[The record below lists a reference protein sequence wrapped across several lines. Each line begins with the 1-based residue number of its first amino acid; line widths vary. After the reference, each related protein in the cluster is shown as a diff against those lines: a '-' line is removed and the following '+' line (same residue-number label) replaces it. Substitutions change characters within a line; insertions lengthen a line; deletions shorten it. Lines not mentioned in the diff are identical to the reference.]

1 MALTITIEGKGVIA
15 NADATPDTAMAGSLW
30 NEDGGGT
37 DSFTSSTFLYGSKSF
52 AGLYS
57 NKLGYQYYDIGA
69 ANVLD
74 FTASTG
80 SEKDQFIFIWVM
92 VRILGVVET
101 IANKGLAIRIGTS
114 LTDYREYIIAGSDDT
129 NGWGGE
135 WKCFVIDP
143 NKPGSIADIGTFN
156 VASVR
161 YFGVYIDNT
170 VLEAGD
176 CIFIDQI
183 SVGKGLRIIGTST
196 TGWKDVVDYCIDYP
210 NRAWGMFIEK
220 EGIYFVQGKIYIGNT
235 TQTANVSFKDSGRI
249 IQWAKSEY
257 YYSGGWV
264 TSYPIDACGIEIQ
277 DAASYTTEFEDGI
290 LVGTDKGRAGSQFT
304 GNSILNVSLDLYAGN
319 NAGSTTKLYGT
330 GFKDLTGTLIWGND
344 SNHLFYSGVINKCNQ
359 FNPIGAPIL
368 RNCTFAETDDTD
380 AALLW
385 NENIDIKDCNFI
397 ANTLG
402 AAIEMPSVSGTPY
415 NYDNLQFSGN
425 TYDVYNSS
433 GSTITI
439 GKTNTSN
446 PNTSEGSSVTFTQS
460 ISLTMTVK
468 NESAQPIVGAYVYI
482 DDNDESPYILN
493 TTTNVDG
500 VANTGYTGS
509 TISGSVWRVR
519 KYGYKAYKQLIDIG
533 SSNISIPITLV
544 TDPQQV

>member
-15 NADATPDTAMAGSLW
+15 NADATPDTAMTGSLW

-57 NKLGYQYYDIGA
+57 NKLGYQYYDIGS

-92 VRILGVVET
+92 VRILGVVNT

-114 LTDYREYIIAGSDDT
+114 LSDYREYIIAGSDDT

-143 NKPGSIADIGTFN
+143 NKPGSIADTGTFN

-183 SVGKGLRIIGTST
+183 SVGKGLRVTGTST
-196 TGWKDVVDYCIDYP
+196 TGWKDVVDYCTDYS
-210 NRAWGMFIEK
+210 NRAWGMFTEK
-220 EGIYFVQGKIYIGNT
+220 DGIYFAQGKMYIGDI
-235 TQTANVSFKDSGRI
+235 TQVAATSFTDNGRI

-257 YYSGGWV
+257 YYNAGWV
-264 TSYPIDACGIEIQ
+264 TSYPIGACGIEIQ
-277 DAASYTTEFEDGI
+277 DHADYTTTFQDGTA
-290 LVGTDKGRAGSQFT
+290 VGTNAGRSGSQFI
-304 GNSILNVSLDLYAGN
+304 GNSILNVSLDLYGGA
-319 NAGSTTKLYGT
+319 NAGSLTKLYNT
-330 GFKDLTGTLIWGND
+330 TLKDLTGTIVLGND
-344 SNHLFYSGVINKCNQ
+344 SDHLFYSGVINKCGQ
-359 FNPIGAPIL
+359 FNPIGAPVL
-368 RNCTFAETDDTD
+368 RNCTFAETDNTD

-385 NENIDIKDCNFI
+385 NENINIKDCNFI

-433 GSTITI
+433 GGAITI

-446 PNTSEGSSVTFTQS
+446 PSTSEGSSVTFTQS

-468 NESAQPIVGAYVYI
+468 NESAQPIVGAYAYI
-482 DDNDESPYILN
+482 DDNDESPHILN
-493 TTTNVDG
+493 TTTDAVG
-500 VANTGYTGS
+500 VATTGYTGS
-509 TISGSVWRVR
+509 TISGSVWRIR
-519 KYGYKAYKQLIDIG
+519 KYGYKAYKQLIDIE
-533 SSNISIPITLV
+533 SSNISVPITLIV
-544 TDPQQV
+544 DPQQT

>member
-15 NADATPDTAMAGSLW
+15 NADATPDTAMVGSLW
-30 NEDGGGT
+30 NEDGSGT

-57 NKLGYQYYDIGA
+57 NKSGCQYYDIGA

-74 FTASTG
+74 FTADTG
-80 SEKDQFIFIWVM
+80 AEKDQFVFIWVM
-92 VRILGVVET
+92 VRILGVINT
-101 IANKGLAIRIGTS
+101 IANKGLAIRLGTS

-143 NKPGSIADIGTFN
+143 NKPGSIADTGTFD

-183 SVGKGLRIIGTST
+183 SVGKGLRVTGTST

-210 NRAWGMFIEK
+210 NRAWGMFTEK
-220 EGIYFVQGKIYIGNT
+220 DGIYFAQGKMYIGDT
-235 TQTANVSFKDSGRI
+235 TQAAITSFTDNGRI

-264 TSYPIDACGIEIQ
+264 TSYPISACGIEIQ
-277 DAASYTTEFEDGI
+277 DHSDYTTTFQDGTA
-290 LVGTDKGRAGSQFT
+290 VGAAAGRSGSQFI
-304 GNSILNVSLDLYAGN
+304 GNSILNVSLDLYGGN
-319 NAGSTTKLYGT
+319 NVGSLTKLYNT
-330 GFKDLTGTLIWGND
+330 TLKDLTGTIVLGND
-344 SNHLFYSGVINKCNQ
+344 SDHLFYSGVINKCGQ
-359 FNPIGAPIL
+359 FNPIGAPVL
-368 RNCTFAETDDTD
+368 RNCTFAETNNTD

-385 NENIDIKDCNFI
+385 NENINIKDCNFI

-433 GSTITI
+433 GSAITV
-439 GKTNTSN
+439 GKTNSAN
-446 PNTSEGSSVTFTQS
+446 PSTSEGSSVTFTQS
-460 ISLTMTVK
+460 ISLTMTVN
-468 NESAQPIVGAYVYI
+468 NESGQPIVGAYAYI

-493 TTTNVDG
+493 TTTNADG
-500 VANTGYTGS
+500 VATTGYTGS

-519 KYGYKAYKQLIDIG
+519 KYGYRAYKQLIDIE
-533 SSNISIPITLV
+533 SSNISVPIALV
-544 TDPQQV
+544 TDPQQT

>member
-30 NEDGGGT
+30 NEDGSGT

-57 NKLGYQYYDIGA
+57 NKSGYQYYDIGA

-74 FTASTG
+74 FTANTG
-80 SEKDQFIFIWVM
+80 SEKDQFVFIWVM
-92 VRILGVVET
+92 VRILGVIET

-143 NKPGSIADIGTFN
+143 NKSGSITDTGTFN

-161 YFGVYIDNT
+161 YFGVFIDNT

-183 SVGKGLRIIGTST
+183 SVGKGLRITGTST
-196 TGWKDVVDYCIDYP
+196 TGWKDVVDYCTDYP
-210 NRAWGMFIEK
+210 NRAWGMFTEK
-220 EGIYFVQGKIYIGNT
+220 EGIYFAQGKIYIGNT
-235 TQTANVSFKDSGRI
+235 TQTASVSFKDSGRI

-290 LVGTDKGRAGSQFT
+290 LVGADEGRAGSQFT
-304 GNSILNVSLDLYAGN
+304 GNSILNVSLDLYGGN
-319 NAGSTTKLYGT
+319 NTGSTTKLYGT
-330 GFKDLTGTLIWGND
+330 GFKDLTGTLTWGND
-344 SNHLFYSGVINKCNQ
+344 SDHLFYSGVINKCSQ
-359 FNPIGAPIL
+359 FNPIGAPVL

-385 NENIDIKDCNFI
+385 NEDIDIKDCNFI
-397 ANTLG
+397 ANVLG
-402 AAIEMPSVSGTPY
+402 AAVEMPSVSGTPY

-433 GSTITI
+433 GSAITI

-446 PNTSEGSSVTFTQS
+446 PGTSEGSSVTFTQS

-468 NESAQPIVGAYVYI
+468 NESAQPMVGAYAYI

-493 TTTNVDG
+493 TTTNAQG
-500 VANTGYTGS
+500 VATTGYTGS
-509 TISGSVWRVR
+509 TISGSVWR
-519 KYGYKAYKQLIDIG
+519 
-533 SSNISIPITLV
+533 
-544 TDPQQV
+544 PQQV

>member
-1 MALTITIEGKGVIA
+1 MALTISIEGKGVIA
-15 NADATPDTAMAGSLW
+15 NADATPDSAMAGSLW

-92 VRILGVVET
+92 VRILGVIET
-101 IANKGLAIRIGTS
+101 IVNKGLAIRIGTS

-143 NKPGSIADIGTFN
+143 NKPGSIADTGTFN
-156 VASVR
+156 IASVR

-170 VLEAGD
+170 ALEAGD

-183 SVGKGLRIIGTST
+183 SVGKGLRITGTST
-196 TGWKDVVDYCIDYP
+196 TGWKDVVDYCTDYP

-220 EGIYFVQGKIYIGNT
+220 EGIYFAQGKIYIGNT
-235 TQTANVSFKDSGRI
+235 TQTANTSFKDSGRI

-304 GNSILNVSLDLYAGN
+304 GNSILNVSLDLYGGN
-319 NAGSTTKLYGT
+319 NAASTTKLYGT
-330 GFKDLTGTLIWGND
+330 NFKDFTGTLTWGND
-344 SNHLFYSGVINKCNQ
+344 ADHLFYSGVC
-359 FNPIGAPIL
+359 
-368 RNCTFAETDDTD
+368 C
-380 AALLW
+380 
-385 NENIDIKDCNFI
+385 FI
-397 ANTLG
+397 M
-402 AAIEMPSVSGTPY
+402 E
-415 NYDNLQFSGN
+415 
-425 TYDVYNSS
+425 
-433 GSTITI
+433 
-439 GKTNTSN
+439 
-446 PNTSEGSSVTFTQS
+446 
-460 ISLTMTVK
+460 
-468 NESAQPIVGAYVYI
+468 
-482 DDNDESPYILN
+482 
-493 TTTNVDG
+493 
-500 VANTGYTGS
+500 
-509 TISGSVWRVR
+509 
-519 KYGYKAYKQLIDIG
+519 
-533 SSNISIPITLV
+533 
-544 TDPQQV
+544 

>member
-15 NADATPDTAMAGSLW
+15 NADASPDTAMAGSLW

-37 DSFTSSTFLYGSKSF
+37 DSFTSSTFLYGSNSF

-57 NKLGYQYYDIGA
+57 NKSGYQYYDIGA

-74 FTASTG
+74 FTANTG

-92 VRILGVVET
+92 VRILGVIET
-101 IANKGLAIRIGTS
+101 IANKGLSIRIGTS

-143 NKPGSIADIGTFN
+143 NKPGSINDAGTFN

-161 YFGVYIDNT
+161 YFGVYINNT

-183 SVGKGLRIIGTST
+183 SVGKGLRITGTST
-196 TGWKDVVDYCIDYP
+196 TGWKDVVDYCTDYP
-210 NRAWGMFIEK
+210 NRAWGMFTEK

-264 TSYPIDACGIEIQ
+264 TSYPIGACGIEIQ

-304 GNSILNVSLDLYAGN
+304 GNSILNVLLDLYGGN

-330 GFKDLTGTLIWGND
+330 GFKDLTGTLTWGND
-344 SNHLFYSGVINKCNQ
+344 SDHLFYSGIINRCNQ
-359 FNPIGAPIL
+359 FNPIGAPVL
-368 RNCTFAETDDTD
+368 RNCTFAETNDTD
-380 AALLW
+380 AGLLW

-402 AAIEMPSVSGTPY
+402 AAIEMPSAAGTPY

-433 GSTITI
+433 GSALTV

-460 ISLTMTVK
+460 ISLTMVVK
-468 NESAQPIVGAYVYI
+468 NESAQAIVGAYAYI
-482 DDNDESPYILN
+482 DDNNESPYILN
-493 TTTNVDG
+493 TTTNGDG
-500 VANTGYTGS
+500 VAATGYTGS
-509 TISGSVWRVR
+509 TISGSTWRVR
-519 KYGYKAYKQLIDIG
+519 KYGYKYYKQLVDIE
-533 SSNISIPITLV
+533 SSNISIPITLIL
-544 TDPQQV
+544 DPQQ